1 MKTGQISI
9 MDARVI
15 QAKHHHPNKGA
26 AGESTQATE
35 AGYNVKQSS
44 DGNQKT
50 TDGYKAH
57 RNVEEGGFIS
67 KAITTAGFVH
77 DSQGFAPLLT
87 GEGHA
92 VYADSADASEA
103 NTDLPDL
110 TKRTASC
117 LNSEVYCA
125 LRCSAF
131 ADCIYCPF

>member
-1 MKTGQISI
+1 MKTGQISL

-15 QAKHHHPNKGA
+15 QAKHNRPNQGA

-35 AGYNVKQSS
+35 AAYKVKQSS
-44 DGNQKT
+44 DGKQKT

-57 RNVEEGGFIS
+57 RNVEEDGFIS

-87 GEGHA
+87 GEAHA

-103 NTDLPDL
+103 HPT
-110 TKRTASC
+110 
-117 LNSEVYCA
+117 
-125 LRCSAF
+125 
-131 ADCIYCPF
+131 